1 MSKAPVDRLGTL
13 QGMAVENE
21 PRKVQFGVFELDV
34 RTGELRKSGT
44 RVKLPDQPFQILRE
58 LVRDP
63 GELVTREQLQERLW
77 AEETFVDFEH
87 SLNAAIKKLRD
98 ALGDST
104 RSPRYIETL
113 PKRGYRFIAPVEA
126 LVESEDSLQGW
137 RTRLLVA
144 GASAALVTL
153 GLSLW
158 PESDPPRVQ
167 FVPKPIT
174 FDVGSERLPSLSRDG
189 SRVAYSWIGH
199 SPGTTDSDIFVK
211 LIDADSGEPQRVTEG
226 PASDW
231 WPAWSPDGNRI
242 VFIRE
247 EDPDAELMSFGG
259 PYQLMV
265 VPVLGG
271 QPKRLARFAAR
282 GNLYTRPAW
291 SPDGEHIAFAGQLDP
306 DEPTLSNRILL
317 YSFETG
323 ETRTLM
329 EDADASNSRPAF
341 SPDGRTLAFSGN
353 YGEGPGM
360 YALGLDEDLRVESEP
375 RLVLPGI
382 AHVSWSPDGENL
394 FYLQQTEQTGL
405 WSVSAFGHALPK
417 FVWPTTRTRYELS
430 IASGPSG
437 GLRAAVAVES
447 GDRDIMR
454 VSLRSA
460 DAPLRALL
468 QTTRIEAKPAYSPDG
483 SRIVFVSDRSGEP
496 GIWIGDAEGR
506 NASLLTETG
515 DFESPVWSPD
525 GRRIAF
531 HRTMS
536 SGNQVF
542 LADADG
548 SGRPV
553 PLVHGR
559 RPGWSSDGAWVYY
572 RSEEGGE
579 PAIWRIPAEGGER
592 EEVVRIGPGMGQ
604 TIESSDGRTLY
615 ATKPDGV
622 LKIPLGGAGRPTG
635 EPEVLPKDMRGITVL
650 EDEVYYCTPSEV
662 RRYDS
667 KTGKTEA
674 VRRLEEDQ
682 ASDCS
687 VSPDGQWLLY
697 SRQVRIGHDLLLLDS
712 VN

>member
-1 MSKAPVDRLGTL
+1 
-13 QGMAVENE
+13 MAVENE

-77 AEETFVDFEH
+77 AEETFEH

-98 ALGDST
+98 ALGDSA

-231 WPAWSPDGNRI
+231 WPAWP
-242 VFIRE
+242 
-247 EDPDAELMSFGG
+247 
-259 PYQLMV
+259 
-265 VPVLGG
+265 
-271 QPKRLARFAAR
+271 
-282 GNLYTRPAW
+282 
-291 SPDGEHIAFAGQLDP
+291 PDGEHIAFAGQLDP

-382 AHVSWSPDGENL
+382 AHVSWSPDGEKL